1 MKFKIPIDKP
11 SENYIS
17 PKIKFVLDDEY
28 NKVIAY
34 FNLKL
39 FTNEPD
45 KLMDINNAHCI
56 FLAKSEDEAR
66 YRAVYEMMMSCLL
79 EGMPIYSIEFV
90 SVSVC
95 PVELKLD
102 HGFNLDSET
111 EDSEKEDDII

>member
-1 MKFKIPIDKP
+1 MEDQIEYKKQELD
-11 SENYIS
+11 EVS
-17 PKIKFVLDDEY
+17 PEAINPNEY

-39 FTNEPD
+39 FTNEQD

-102 HGFNLDSET
+102 HGFNLN
-111 EDSEKEDDII
+111 EKEDDII

>member
-1 MKFKIPIDKP
+1 MEDQIEYKKQELDEVS
-11 SENYIS
+11 SEAIN
-17 PKIKFVLDDEY
+17 PNEY

-39 FTNEPD
+39 FTNEQD

-102 HGFNLDSET
+102 HGFNLD
-111 EDSEKEDDII
+111 KVDDII